1 MLRRLFVSILV
12 ITTGLMANSLSLSD
26 NGDGTW
32 SVGYESSEA
41 IGGFQFTVDG
51 ATINSASGGDA
62 AANGF
67 MTSASGSTVLGFSLT
82 GGTIPS
88 GNGNLIDLDLAGNP
102 SGLSSLVVSNAAGQD
117 LGFTFDGGD
126 PEADYIVEVGGDGN
140 SFSPADLQI
149 EAGETVQWVN
159 MGGFHNVDGS
169 TDTYPN
175 NPDSF
180 YSGDPSNDGWTY
192 SFTFEIEGVYDYD
205 CSPHASMGM
214 VGTIT
219 VGDGGG
225 EGVVG
230 DEDADKLIKPRAFVV
245 LKNGYEAGSAL
256 VEELKIFVKSK
267 LAPFKY
273 PRWIEFVDELPKT
286 ATGKIQRF
294 KLRK

>member
-1 MLRRLFVSILV
+1 
-12 ITTGLMANSLSLSD
+12 MANSLSLSD

-32 SVGYESSEA
+32 SVGYETSEA

-62 AANGF
+62 ASNGF

-82 GGTIPS
+82 GGTIAV
-88 GNGNLIDLDLAGNP
+88 GNGNLIDLDLSGDP
-102 SGLSSLVVSNAAGQD
+102 TGLSSLVVSNAAGQD

-126 PEADYIVEVGGDGN
+126 AEADYIVEVGGDGN
-140 SFSPADLQI
+140 SFSPANLQI

-159 MGGFHNVDGS
+159 ISGFHNVDGS

-180 YSGDPSNDGWTY
+180 YSGDPSNDAWTY

-219 VGDGGG
+219 VGDGDPL
-225 EGVVG
+225 ECIL
-230 DEDADKLIKPRAFVV
+230 DCDMESFFAF
-245 LKNGYEAGSAL
+245 
-256 VEELKIFVKSK
+256 
-267 LAPFKY
+267 
-273 PRWIEFVDELPKT
+273 R
-286 ATGKIQRF
+286 
-294 KLRK
+294 